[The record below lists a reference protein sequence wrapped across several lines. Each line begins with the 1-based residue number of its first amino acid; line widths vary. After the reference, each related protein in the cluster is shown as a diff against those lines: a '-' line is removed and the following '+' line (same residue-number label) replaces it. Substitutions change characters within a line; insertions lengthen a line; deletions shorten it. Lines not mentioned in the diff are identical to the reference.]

1 MANKVLLPE
10 KFTAALQ
17 IYGKGDWKR
26 GQIYL
31 LGNSPL
37 LAALCLSLW
46 SGVGQKR
53 SLMSVPF

>member
-1 MANKVLLPE
+1 MANKVLLPD

-17 IYGKGDWKR
+17 IYRRARRYGKGDWKR

-37 LAALCLSLW
+37 LAE
-46 SGVGQKR
+46 SGR
-53 SLMSVPF
+53 S